1 MAKAKSRAAA
11 RKIKDKWKAK
21 SWYRILAPAL
31 FDNVAVAETLASD
44 KNLLLNRVTEVSLQD
59 LTGDFR
65 RSHVKLH
72 FKIDRVEGSDAYTF
86 FIGHNLT
93 PDYVRRLVRRRRSR
107 IDGVYDVSTRD
118 GAVIRLKPFAT
129 TEKRLQSSQKHV
141 IRSIMKDTVFKYA
154 KDRTL
159 SELVKDILEGNLSAE
174 ISKNCKK
181 FYPLRK
187 VEIYKSELLRRPT
200 IKVEE
205 PKKKKKEEVEE
216 KPEKK
221 EVSEK
226 PKEEKPETS
235 KEKPVK
241 AEASE
246 KESEEKET
254 GEKPQVEEPVGK
266 KEEKKAAEDKTKGE
280 AEKKQSKKR
289 STKKKTVKSKKETE

>member
-31 FDNVAVAETLASD
+31 FDNVAVAETLAAD
-44 KNLLLNRVTEVSLQD
+44 KNLLINRVTEVSLQD

-72 FKIDRVEGSDAYTF
+72 FKIDKVEGSDAHTF

-93 PDYVRRLVRRRRSR
+93 PDYIRRLVRRRRSR
-107 IDGVYDVSTRD
+107 IDGVYDVTTRD

-141 IRSIMKDTVFKYA
+141 IRGIMKETIFKYA
-154 KDRTL
+154 KERTL
-159 SELVKDILEGNLSAE
+159 SELVKDILDGNLSTE

-187 VEIYKSELLRRPT
+187 VEIYKSELIKRPT
-200 IKVEE
+200 IKI
-205 PKKKKKEEVEE
+205 E

-221 EVSEK
+221 E
-226 PKEEKPETS
+226 PKEEKPEETVTEKKEKPVEKKEQKPEKTKEKTKEAEKTKEETEKKTKEEREKKTKEETTEES
-235 KEKPVK
+235 KEKP
-241 AEASE
+241 
-246 KESEEKET
+246 
-254 GEKPQVEEPVGK
+254 
-266 KEEKKAAEDKTKGE
+266 EKKKTKSST
-280 AEKKQSKKR
+280 KK
-289 STKKKTVKSKKETE
+289 STKKK

>member
-21 SWYRILAPAL
+21 SWYRVLAPAL
-31 FDNVAVAETLASD
+31 FDNVPVAETLAAD

-72 FKIDRVEGSDAYTF
+72 FKIDKVEGSDAHTF

-107 IDGVYDVSTRD
+107 IDGVYDVTTRD
-118 GAVIRLKPFAT
+118 GAIIRLKPFAT

-141 IRSIMKDTVFKYA
+141 IRSIMKDTSTSFA
-154 KDRTL
+154 KERTL
-159 SELVKDILEGNLSAE
+159 SEFIKDILDGNLGAE

-200 IKVEE
+200 ITIEE
-205 PKKKKKEEVEE
+205 PKKKKKEEKVEE
-216 KPEKK
+216 KQPEKK
-221 EVSEK
+221 EEPV
-226 PKEEKPETS
+226 EEKPETS
-235 KEKPVK
+235 EKKPVKKTEEEPEKKETKEKPE
-241 AEASE
+241 EAA
-246 KESEEKET
+246 
-254 GEKPQVEEPVGK
+254 
-266 KEEKKAAEDKTKGE
+266 EEKKTVEDKTKDE
-280 AEKKQSKKR
+280 PKKR
-289 STKKKTVKSKKETE
+289 TTKKKTTKTAKSKKEDK